1 MIGEAK
7 MNDTQVKQSHN
18 KVKVLGVG
26 VASTELVEV
35 LTKVDEFVRKN
46 HKLKLIVTVNPEFV
60 MLAQE
65 DEEFK
70 KILNGADLAI
80 ADGVGLKLAGVRNI
94 VPGRRIVEALL
105 QKGYKMFYL
114 GSLVASEM
122 AKKYGGAYD
131 DGEKSI
137 RAGERESKRIVAK
150 INKYKPDIL
159 LVAYGAPWQE
169 KWLWANRSK
178 IKAKVGMGV
187 GGAFD
192 YLTGRVKLPPE
203 WINKIGLEWLWRLVH
218 ERWRWRR
225 QLRLLRFVW
234 LLGKNFIFTK

>member
-1 MIGEAK
+1 

-94 VPGRRIVEALL
+94 VPGRRIGEALL
-105 QKGYKMFYL
+105 QKGYKVFYL
-114 GSLVASEM
+114 GSRVASEM